1 MKPRYGSF
9 QAEFFY
15 VGFVKIHGRF
25 VHVGF
30 YRSLRDF
37 EKYLKKRYG
46 DVEHD
51 REEFREFV
59 EDLEKYFSGKKIK
72 FDYPVELSGTTFQLK
87 VWRKVME
94 IPYGETRSYRWVAES
109 IGRPRAARPVANA
122 VKNNSVALIVPC
134 HRVIRSDG
142 RIAGSGFG
150 KKVREYLLRL
160 EKAIT

>member
-1 MKPRYGSF
+1 
-9 QAEFFY
+9 
-15 VGFVKIHGRF
+15 
-25 VHVGF
+25 VGF

-46 DVEHD
+46 DVEYD

-122 VKNNSVALIVPC
+122 MKNNPVALIVPC